1 MASYEALWAA
11 YIEDFKNAYSQ
22 NNFDKARTILES
34 AFCDAE
40 DYSELDFRLVASTHC
55 LASSYA
61 HANRNTDAAS
71 LFQRFIEL
79 REKVMGPED
88 PDVADS
94 LEKIAVLQ
102 LAGTKNKN
110 FDKRKPRNQGIA

>member
-1 MASYEALWAA
+1 MANYEALWVA
-11 YIEDFKNAYSQ
+11 YIHDFRTEFAR
-22 NNFDKARTILES
+22 NNFDKARKVLES

-40 DYSELDFRLVASTHC
+40 DYSELDFRLVASTHS

-61 HANRNTDAAS
+61 QLNRNTDAAS

-94 LEKIAVLQ
+94 LERIAVMQ
-102 LAGTKNKN
+102 LSDKKKFGFSSLRNK
-110 FDKRKPRNQGIA
+110 GIA